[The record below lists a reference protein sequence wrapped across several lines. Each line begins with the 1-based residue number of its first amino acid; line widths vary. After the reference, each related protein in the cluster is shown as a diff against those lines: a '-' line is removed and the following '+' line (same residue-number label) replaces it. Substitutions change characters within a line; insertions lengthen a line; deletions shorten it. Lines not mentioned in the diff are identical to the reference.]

1 VKRAVGGWCFLAL
14 SLVSLTA
21 SAQIARPIGET
32 PGELSPDPVLTPP
45 PLPPPV
51 APAPAPAP
59 ATEVG
64 VSLVDKTKPE
74 RFSRFSAGKGGPLFA
89 FSEVLAGLVIGG
101 VLGVAATPSGGNPLV
116 LPQGAYLGA
125 LTGGLLL
132 GALGTGIQY
141 FQPIGLLTAGAA
153 AMGLAT
159 GALAGLG
166 VYQLLA
172 SFIPGLSP
180 LIPGLLMLVGSQA
193 GAFAPLAILWSV
205 DDLPAADLAVMGAG
219 VLYAFAL
226 TALVN
231 LASGLPLSAA
241 AWLISP
247 VIGFALGGAVAAGTD
262 ISLGAVMLQT
272 GLPLGVGLA
281 VLYLGGVLANSFQIA
296 AITSLAAI
304 AVTFGVTWLVSAS
317 APPPPPKPGAS
328 PVTVTPTMTLAPAG
342 RRNEGLA
349 AGPALLVTF

>member
-1 VKRAVGGWCFLAL
+1 VKWLVGWWFLPL
-14 SLVSLTA
+14 TLFSLTA
-21 SAQIARPIGET
+21 SAQVARPIGET
-32 PGELSPDPVLTPP
+32 PGELAPDPVLTPP

-51 APAPAPAP
+51 APAPQA
-59 ATEVG
+59 G
-64 VSLVDKTKPE
+64 VSLVDKTRPE
-74 RFSRFSAGKGGPLFA
+74 RFSRFSAGRGGPLFA
-89 FSEVLAGLVIGG
+89 FSEILAGLVIGG
-101 VLGVAATPSGGNPLV
+101 VLGVAAMPSSGSPLV

-166 VYQLLA
+166 VFQLLA
-172 SFIPGLSP
+172 SFISGLSP
-180 LIPGLLMLVGSQA
+180 TIPGLLMLVGSQA
-193 GAFAPLAILWSV
+193 GAFAPLAILWAV
-205 DDLPAADLAVMGAG
+205 DDLPAADLATMGAG

-231 LASGLPLSAA
+231 IASGLPLSAA

-247 VIGFALGGAVAAGTD
+247 VVGFALGGALAAGTD
-262 ISLGAVMLQT
+262 LSLGAVMLQT

-281 VLYLGGVLANSFQIA
+281 VLYLGGVLAGSFPIA
-296 AITSLAAI
+296 AITSLVSI
-304 AVTFGVTWLVSAS
+304 AVTFGVTWLVAAS
-317 APPPPPKPGAS
+317 APPPPAKPGAS
-328 PVTVTPTMTLAPAG
+328 PVTVTPTLTLAPAG